1 MKIAISATGNGPT
14 EKMDSRFGRC
24 PFFVTFDTETEKF
37 DSFENPAASAAG
49 GAGPAAARELAK
61 NNVELVITGH
71 VGTNAE
77 QALSA
82 AAIKVITDFT
92 GTVQEVLDAYLLK
105 DESKSE

>member
-14 EKMDSRFGRC
+14 EQMDSRFGRC
-24 PFFVTFDTETEKF
+24 PFFVTFDTETEEF
-37 DSFENPAASAAG
+37 DSFENPAATAAG

-61 NNVELVITGH
+61 NNIELVITGH

-82 AAIKVITDFT
+82 AAIKVVTDNT
-92 GTVQEVLDAYLLK
+92 GTVQEVLDAYLQNK
-105 DESKSE
+105 ESKSE